1 MAEASPPTSAPPSEA
16 KSSPPPP
23 PLDTVNRQV
32 KDCLPP
38 APKVLTEDEVFEANG
53 HPRLALLKQ
62 HFFEEG
68 RVDEKVVMRLLEEG
82 SALLRTEK
90 NLLIVPSPVTVCG
103 DIHGQYYDLLKLFE
117 VGGPIEKTNYLFMGD
132 YVDRGYFS
140 VECVLYLW
148 AMKIVYPNK
157 LFLLRGNHECRH
169 LTSYFTFKTECQVK
183 YSLAVYDAMM
193 TSFDCLP
200 LAALMNE
207 QFLCVH
213 AGLSPEILTL
223 ADIDEIDRFQEPP
236 SSGPMCD
243 LLWSD
248 PIESYGR
255 ERTDERF
262 VHNNT
267 RGCSYF
273 YTYQA
278 VDSFLQAN
286 NLLSL
291 MRGHEAQDNGYRT
304 YKRNP
309 KTGFPSV
316 ITLFSA
322 PNYCDVYNN
331 KAAVLK
337 YENDVMNIRQFNCTQ
352 HPYWLPNFLNVFTW
366 SAPFV
371 AEKVTNVLVNVL
383 KICTDDELG
392 EVDAKSARHEMMK
405 NKIRSVGKLARAF
418 SDQRESQEVAIK
430 LGSLTRRGSIDD
442 VQAAMS
448 KQGGLSAELNF
459 EQAKELDSCNER
471 LPQAE

>member
-1 MAEASPPTSAPPSEA
+1 MSEEVAPTPESSGSLPSTRE
-16 KSSPPPP
+16 
-23 PLDTVNRQV
+23 RQV
-32 KDCLPP
+32 PDCAQPS
-38 APKVLTEDEVFEANG
+38 AKVLTVDDVFEANG
-53 HPRLALLKQ
+53 QPRLEVLKQ

-68 RVDEKVVMRLLEEG
+68 RLEEAAVMKILEEG
-82 SALLRTEK
+82 SALMRKEN
-90 NLLIVPSPVTVCG
+90 NLLTVPSPVTVCG

-140 VECVLYLW
+140 AECVLYLW
-148 AMKIVYPNK
+148 AMKIVYPTK

-183 YSLAVYDAMM
+183 YSIAVYDAVM
-193 TSFDCLP
+193 SAFDCLP
-200 LAALMNE
+200 LAALMNK

-213 AGLSPEILTL
+213 AGISPEIQTL
-223 ADIDEIDRFQEPP
+223 SDIDEIDRFQEPP

-248 PIESYGR
+248 PIENYGR
-255 ERTDERF
+255 ERTEERF

-273 YTYQA
+273 YTYAA
-278 VDSFLQAN
+278 VDNFLRAN

-304 YKRNP
+304 YRRN
-309 KTGFPSV
+309 KDTGFPSV

-337 YENDVMNIRQFNCTQ
+337 YDDDVMNIRQFNCTQ

-366 SAPFV
+366 SSPFV

-383 KICTDDELG
+383 KICTDDELA
-392 EVDAKSARHEMMK
+392 EEEQKSARHEMMR

-418 SDQRESQEVAIK
+418 SDQRENQEVAMK

-442 VQAAMS
+442 VSAIS
-448 KQGGLSAELNF
+448 KTSLMTEATLNF
-459 EQAKELDSCNER
+459 AQAKKLDSVNER
-471 LPQAE
+471 LPDTEQ